1 MDIRY
6 RKTQV
11 SNVIIGATGAGVIVL
26 GNVMWAYGASWV
38 LSAVLVVCAAVMVLF
53 STLTV
58 EVTGDA
64 VRAHFG
70 PGWPS
75 RSIPLRAIDYVRPME
90 VPWYFGWGVRWI
102 PRGWMFRGSGTAVVE
117 IELDTGR
124 RFCVGSPE
132 PEALAEAIDHARG
145 RGNG

>member
-1 MDIRY
+1 MIVHY

-11 SNVIIGATGAGVIVL
+11 SNVIISVAGAGIIIL
-26 GNVMWAYGASWV
+26 GNVIWAYGCSCALWV
-38 LSAVLVVCAAVMVLF
+38 PVILLVAVMVLF

-58 EVTGDA
+58 EVGEHA
-64 VRAHFG
+64 VTAHFG
-70 PGWPS
+70 PGFPK
-75 RSIPLRAIDYVRPME
+75 RTIPLRAIEYVRPME
-90 VPWYFGWGVRWI
+90 MPWYFGWGVRWV

-117 IELDTGR
+117 IVLDTGR

-145 RGNG
+145 RVNG